1 MQNVN
6 VMWTAERVS
15 TNVRISHWAGVLL
28 ARFLMVILIAS
39 VAYVNVNNII
49 NNLTVP
55 SNEMHDEP
63 SHI

>member
-15 TNVRISHWAGVLL
+15 TRISHWAGVLL